1 MNKTIR
7 KVGYAVLTESSTGD
21 ITYSKPVWFKSDEAG
36 GRSIGAEPIGD
47 SNTIYADG
55 LPIIVASANGGYTIS
70 LELISAVDNSEKDW
84 CDNAEPQ
91 RAALLKRAVS
101 R

>member
-7 KVGYAVLTESSTGD
+7 KVGYAVLTESSTGE
-21 ITYSKPVWFKSDEAG
+21 ITYGKPVWFKSDKAG

-70 LELISAVDNSEKDW
+70 LELISAVDDIEKIGS
-84 CDNAEPQ
+84 AMMKLQ
-91 RAALLKRAVS
+91 RAVSSKRAVS
-101 R
+101 K